1 MDSLVCDDIDIR
13 NFSNL
18 KEKYSNESKNL
29 DDLKKLAQKFLEED
43 YIINNNSTNMSV
55 VDNSYTMHSL
65 LNWMENAINNYKKS
79 NNKYIKY
86 VIYSTH
92 DSSIGTLEGFTNYAF
107 NTNIEYAEMADF
119 LNYILI
125 LIINLK
131 LDI

>member
-29 DDLKKLAQKFLEED
+29 DDLKKLAKKFLEED

-65 LNWMENAINNYKKS
+65 LNWMENAINNFK
-79 NNKYIKY
+79 N
-86 VIYSTH
+86 V
-92 DSSIGTLEGFTNYAF
+92 
-107 NTNIEYAEMADF
+107 
-119 LNYILI
+119 
-125 LIINLK
+125 IIN
-131 LDI
+131 I